1 MNVAVSTTA
10 IISITA
16 QIILLLLFAPLV
28 NGIIKKA
35 KAWTQCRR
43 GPRILQPYYDTVKF
57 LRREPVVSVNTSW
70 ITQLT
75 PYVVLGAYLIA
86 GSLIPLWTRPGLL
99 IGELI
104 AFIYLFALARFFLA
118 LAGLEPASA
127 FGGMGSSREMMISTL
142 VEPVMVIGLFGLVS
156 LAGSTDFAGLAGTGA
171 NPAGLLAFIGLM
183 VVTIAETGRIPVD
196 NPDTHL
202 ELTMVHEAMLLEYA
216 GSQVGLLHLGAMV
229 KQTVLLALLV
239 HLFWPVQQTFP
250 LGLAVLAGKIIL
262 LGLVL
267 AFIESIMA
275 KMRLFKLPEL
285 LAGGAAFCLLS
296 VLLNVI

>member
-1 MNVAVSTTA
+1 MKDLL
-10 IISITA
+10 SIA
-16 QIILLLLFAPLV
+16 GQIVVLLAFAPLV

-35 KAWTQCRR
+35 KARTQCRR
-43 GPRILQPYYDTVKF
+43 GASFFQPYYDIMKF
-57 LRREPVVSVNTSW
+57 LRREPVVSVNTTW
-70 ITQLT
+70 ITQVA
-75 PYVVLGAYLIA
+75 PYVVLGAYLVA
-86 GSLIPLWTRPGLL
+86 GSLIPIWNPPGIL
-99 IGELI
+99 IGDVI
-104 AFIYLFALARFFLA
+104 AFTYLFALARFFQA

-142 VEPVMVIGLFGLVS
+142 VEPVLVLGLFGLVS
-156 LAGSTDFAGLAGTGA
+156 VVGTTELPGLGGAGV

-239 HLFWPVQQTFP
+239 HLFWPVNMAFP
-250 LGLAVLAGKIIL
+250 LGLLALAGKIVV

-296 VLLNVI
+296 ILLNVI